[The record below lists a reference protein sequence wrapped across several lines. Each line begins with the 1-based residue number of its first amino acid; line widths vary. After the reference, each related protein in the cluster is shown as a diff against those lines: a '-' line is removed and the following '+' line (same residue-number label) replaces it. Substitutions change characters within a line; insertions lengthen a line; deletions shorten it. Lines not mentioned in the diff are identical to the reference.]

1 MTTTTP
7 DDQPADDEVLTDVYP
22 PRFGLSRL
30 GWPTKFL
37 IGFLGVLGAGVA
49 IVFVIGLLGGRAP
62 LAGTKSTP
70 AFVAARESCDPA
82 SLGTIVADG
91 NKTLLVNG
99 KGGEDATG
107 VPVET
112 EACIL
117 QKLGASSAVTAHME
131 STRALDGRQTD
142 TWGDYKAAWTYH
154 PDSGLDIVIQLS

>member
-1 MTTTTP
+1 MTTTP
-7 DDQPADDEVLTDVYP
+7 DDQPAGTDEVLTEFP
-22 PRFGLSRL
+22 PPQSGLSRL

-49 IVFVIGLLGGRAP
+49 IVFVIGLLGGHAP

-70 AFVAARESCDPA
+70 AFVAARDSCDPA

-99 KGGEDATG
+99 KGGEEATG

-117 QKLGASSAVTAHME
+117 QKLGATSAVTAHMD

-142 TWGDYKAAWTYH
+142 AWGDYKVAWTYH